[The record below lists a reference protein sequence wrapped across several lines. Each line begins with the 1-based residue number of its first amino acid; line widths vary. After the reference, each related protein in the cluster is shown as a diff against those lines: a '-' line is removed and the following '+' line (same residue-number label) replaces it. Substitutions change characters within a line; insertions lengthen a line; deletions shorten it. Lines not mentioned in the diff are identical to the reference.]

1 MSNKDCQKLSIDP
14 MIELVPEK
22 VCATS
27 TSTVCGG
34 DSGGPLVVSKAK
46 AKARGQ
52 LNSKCLFWCHRFD
65 QKTNKNIVSFYSFL
79 GASWRF
85 LINYITY

>member
-1 MSNKDCQKLSIDP
+1 MSNKECQKLSIDP
-14 MIELVPEK
+14 LIELVPEK

-46 AKARGQ
+46 ARARGQ
-52 LNSKCLFWCHRFD
+52 LISKCLFGV
-65 QKTNKNIVSFYSFL
+65 IVL
-79 GASWRF
+79 TKKPTKI
-85 LINYITY
+85 L